1 MLEGQ
6 INIGKSLAKLLEATS
21 TTQPTE
27 SCVYMHVYD
36 YVVRCLQVL

>member
-21 TTQPTE
+21 TTQ
-27 SCVYMHVYD
+27 
-36 YVVRCLQVL
+36 VRLSIRLLRASFC